1 MLTKLFFCHAE
12 TTALES
18 VPLLLLALF
27 LIDSSGSVEVLFD
40 TKDDANV
47 VVDDARFL

>member
-12 TTALES
+12 TTVFES
-18 VPLLLLALF
+18 VQLLLLVLF

-40 TKDDANV
+40 ATDDANI
-47 VVDDARFL
+47 VVDDVRFL

>member
-12 TTALES
+12 TTAFES
-18 VPLLLLALF
+18 VPLLPLVLF